1 MPTGPRPDTLEA
13 QLKASSRGDASA
25 FADLYDSVA
34 PRIYGL
40 VLRILR
46 DSHQSEEVTQD
57 VFLELWQTCS
67 RFDPTRGS
75 ARAWMM
81 TIAHHRAVDRVRSSE
96 AGRRREAVDA
106 ECSHVTPF
114 DQTAASA
121 HAALEA
127 QTVRAALST
136 LSRCQR
142 EALEL
147 AYFGGHSYSE
157 VAQLLRIPPGT
168 AKTRI
173 RDGLIR
179 LRDTLSGGATEPA
192 QPAATG
198 IHLGLV
204 TSQIGKS
211 TPWASGS

>member
-1 MPTGPRPDTLEA
+1 
-13 QLKASSRGDASA
+13 
-25 FADLYDSVA
+25 VA

-46 DSHQSEEVTQD
+46 DAHQSEEVTQD

-67 RFDPTRGS
+67 
-75 ARAWMM
+75 
-81 TIAHHRAVDRVRSSE
+81 
-96 AGRRREAVDA
+96 
-106 ECSHVTPF
+106 VTPF

-136 LSRCQR
+136 LSRCHP

-173 RDGLIR
+173 RDGL
-179 LRDTLSGGATEPA
+179 TLTPGHAVEWEDGAG
-192 QPAATG
+192 AARSHG
-198 IHLGLV
+198 HHLGLV

>member
-1 MPTGPRPDTLEA
+1 V
-13 QLKASSRGDASA
+13 QSC
-25 FADLYDSVA
+25 DS
-34 PRIYGL
+34 
-40 VLRILR
+40 
-46 DSHQSEEVTQD
+46 
-57 VFLELWQTCS
+57 
-67 RFDPTRGS
+67 
-75 ARAWMM
+75 
-81 TIAHHRAVDRVRSSE
+81 
-96 AGRRREAVDA
+96 
-106 ECSHVTPF
+106 F

-136 LSRCQR
+136 LSRCHP

-173 RDGLIR
+173 RGGLTR
-179 LRDTLSGGATEPA
+179 LRDTLSSGRTEQA
-192 QPAATG
+192 QPADTG

-211 TPWASGS
+211 TPCASGS